1 MAQQYDAIVI
11 GAGHNG
17 LTAAGYLAKAG
28 RRVLVLERRGIV
40 GGAAVTEEFHPGYR
54 CSTASYV
61 VSLLRDEIVRDLEL
75 ERHGYATIPMHSTF
89 APLPDGRSMLLTGD
103 RAHDQAEVAKFSNRD
118 DAAMAEFDRR
128 LARAADVLRAEMLR
142 APPPL
147 ADGGLGGMLSLL
159 RLGAGFR
166 RLAAAERQFL
176 LQLFATPVGDLLD
189 RWFDSEIV
197 KIKYAASAT
206 AGSFV
211 SLYQPGSA
219 LNLLHLSIGEIDGVR
234 GGWALAKGGM
244 GAITQAMAAAARGFG
259 AEIRTGAPVARVL
272 LEQGRAVGVR
282 LEAGADIGARVV
294 LSNADPKRTF
304 LDLVGEE
311 RLDDE
316 FARGIRAYRMGT
328 GCFRMN
334 IALKAAPEFAARPGP
349 GIGAHHRSFIRLN
362 GTIAEFEAAWLAAR
376 SGELPEVP
384 IVDAVIP
391 TALDDSLAAPGHHV
405 LSILAQHYPYNLSY
419 GRSWVDHRERAA
431 QGIIDAVARYVP
443 DIRRIIVGYQALS
456 PLDLE
461 RVFGLTA
468 GDVYHGRLDPDQ
480 LFSLRPHPRAAQ
492 YRTPIP
498 GLYLCGAGAHPG
510 GGVSG
515 APGRNCALRVLRD
528 LRWPPR

>member
-1 MAQQYDAIVI
+1 VPQQYDAIVI

-28 RRVLVLERRGIV
+28 RKVLVLERRAVV

-54 CSTASYV
+54 CSIASYV
-61 VSLLRDEIVRDLEL
+61 VSLLRDEVVRDLDL
-75 ERHGYATIPMHSTF
+75 KRHGYATIPMHNTF
-89 APLPDGRSMLLTGD
+89 APLPDGRSLLLTGD
-103 RAHDQAEVAKFSNRD
+103 DTHDQAEIAKFSNRD
-118 DAAMAEFDRR
+118 FAAMAEFDRR

-147 ADGGLGGMLSLL
+147 ANGGLAGVLSVL
-159 RLGAGFR
+159 RLSNGFR
-166 RLAAAERQFL
+166 RLDADGRQFL
-176 LQLFATPVGDLLD
+176 LQLFTTPVGDLLD

-219 LNLLHLSIGEIDGVR
+219 VNLLHLSIGEIDGVR

-244 GAITQAMAAAARGFG
+244 GAITQAMAAAARSFG
-259 AEIRTGAPVARVL
+259 AEIRTDAPVARVL
-272 LEQGRAVGVR
+272 VEQNRAAGVR
-282 LEAGADIGARVV
+282 LESGEEIRGRAV

-304 LDLVGEE
+304 LGLVGED
-311 RLDDE
+311 RLDAG
-316 FARGIRAYRMGT
+316 FAAGIRAYRMGT

-334 IALKAAPEFAARPGP
+334 IALNAVPEFAARPGTS
-349 GIGAHHRSFIRLN
+349 IGPQHRAFIRLN
-362 GTIAEFEAAWLAAR
+362 GTMAEFEEAWASAR
-376 SGELPEVP
+376 KGELPRVP

-391 TALDDSLAAPGHHV
+391 TALDDSLAPPGCHV
-405 LSILAQHYPYNLSY
+405 LSILAQHYPYTLAD
-419 GRSWVDHRERAA
+419 GRAWDAYREPAA
-431 QGIIDAVARYVP
+431 EGIIDAVARFIP
-443 DIRRIIVGYQALS
+443 DIRRIAVGYQALS

-468 GDVYHGRLDPDQ
+468 GDVYHGRLDLDQ
-480 LFSLRPHPRAAQ
+480 LFSLRPHPQAAQ
-492 YRTPIP
+492 YRTPVP

-515 APGRNCALRVLRD
+515 APGHNCAKQVLRD
-528 LRWPPR
+528 LR

>member
-1 MAQQYDAIVI
+1 MVQQFDAIVI

-28 RRVLVLERRGIV
+28 RKVLVLERRAVV

-61 VSLLRDEIVRDLEL
+61 VSLLRDEVVRDLDL
-75 ERHGYATIPMHSTF
+75 KRHGYATIPMHSTF

-103 RAHDQAEVAKFSNRD
+103 AAHDQAEVARFSNRD
-118 DAAMAEFDRR
+118 YRAMAEFDRR

-142 APPPL
+142 PPPPL
-147 ADGGLGGMLSLL
+147 ADGGFGGMLSML
-159 RLGAGFR
+159 RLGNGFR
-166 RLAAAERQFL
+166 KLDAEERQFL
-176 LQLFATPVGDLLD
+176 LQLFTTPVGDLLD

-219 LNLLHLSIGEIDGVR
+219 VNLLHLSIGEIDGVR

-244 GAITQAMAAAARGFG
+244 GAITQAMAAAARSFG
-259 AEIRTGAPVARVL
+259 ADIRTDAPVARL
-272 LEQGRAVGVR
+272 LIEQDRAVGVR
-282 LEAGADIGARVV
+282 MESGEEIRARTV

-304 LDLVGEE
+304 LGLVGEA
-311 RLDDE
+311 RLDDG
-316 FARGIRAYRMGT
+316 FARGIQAYRMGT

-334 IALKAAPEFAARPGP
+334 IALNAAPAFAARPGS
-349 GIGAHHRSFIRLN
+349 GIGPHHQAFIRLN

-376 SGELPEVP
+376 DGALPAVP

-391 TALDDSLAAPGHHV
+391 TALDDSLAPPGCHV
-405 LSILAQHYPYNLSY
+405 LSILAQHYPYALAD
-419 GRSWVDHRERAA
+419 GRSWDDHREAAA
-431 QGIIDAVARYVP
+431 QGIIDAVSRYIP
-443 DIRRIIVGYQALS
+443 DIRRIMVGYQALS
-456 PLDLE
+456 PPDLE

-468 GDVYHGRLDPDQ
+468 GDVYHGRLDLDQ
-480 LFSLRPHPRAAQ
+480 LFSLRPHPKAAQ

-515 APGRNCALRVLRD
+515 APGRNCATTVLRD
-528 LRWPPR
+528 LR

>member
-1 MAQQYDAIVI
+1 MAQQFDAIVI
-11 GAGHNG
+11 GGGHNG

-28 RRVLVLERRGIV
+28 RKVLVLERRPVV

-54 CSTASYV
+54 CSIASYV
-61 VSLLRDEIVRDLEL
+61 VSLLRDEVVRDLDL
-75 ERHGYATIPMHSTF
+75 RRHGYATIPMRHTF
-89 APLPDGRSMLLTGD
+89 APLPDGRSLLLTGD
-103 RAHDQAEVAKFSNRD
+103 AAHDQAEMARFSNRD
-118 DAAMAEFDRR
+118 YAAMAEFDRR
-128 LARAADVLRAEMLR
+128 LARAADVLREEMLR
-142 APPPL
+142 PPPPL
-147 ADGGLGGMLSLL
+147 ADGGMAGLLSVL
-159 RLGAGFR
+159 RLGNRFR
-166 RLAAAERQFL
+166 RLSAAEREFFV
-176 LQLFATPVGDLLD
+176 QLFTTPVGELLD

-219 LNLLHLSIGEIDGVR
+219 VNLLHLSIGEVDGVR

-259 AEIRTGAPVARVL
+259 AEIRTDAPVARVL
-272 LEQGRAVGVR
+272 IEQGRAVGVG
-282 LEAGADIGARVV
+282 LQSGAEVRARAV

-304 LDLVGEE
+304 LGLVGSDN
-311 RLDDE
+311 LDDE
-316 FARGIRAYRMGT
+316 FAAGIRAYRVGT

-334 IALKAAPEFAARPGP
+334 IALNAVPEFAARPGA
-349 GIGAHHRSFIRLN
+349 GIGPHHRAFIRLN
-362 GTIAEFEAAWLAAR
+362 SSIAEFEDAWLAAR
-376 SGELPEVP
+376 RGELPSVP

-391 TALDDSLAAPGHHV
+391 TALDDSLAPSGCHV
-405 LSILAQHYPYNLSY
+405 LSILAQHYPYSLAGGS
-419 GRSWVDHRERAA
+419 GWDDCREAAA
-431 QGIIDAVARYVP
+431 QGIIDAVARYIP
-443 DIRRIIVGYQALS
+443 DIRRIMVGYQALS

-480 LFSLRPHPRAAQ
+480 LYSMRPHPRAAQ

-515 APGRNCALRVLRD
+515 APGRNCARQVLKD
-528 LRWPPR
+528 LR

>member
-1 MAQQYDAIVI
+1 MAQQFDAIVI

-28 RRVLVLERRGIV
+28 RKVLVLERRAVV

-54 CSTASYV
+54 CSIASYV
-61 VSLLRDEIVRDLEL
+61 VSLLRDEVVRDLDL
-75 ERHGYATIPMHSTF
+75 KRHGYATIPMHNTF
-89 APLPDGRSMLLTGD
+89 APLPDGRSLLLTGED
-103 RAHDQAEVAKFSNRD
+103 AHDQAEVAKFSNRD
-118 DAAMAEFDRR
+118 FAAMAEFDRR

-147 ADGGLGGMLSLL
+147 ADGGFAGVLSML
-159 RLGAGFR
+159 RLGNRFR
-166 RLAAAERQFL
+166 KLDAEERQFL
-176 LQLFATPVGDLLD
+176 LQLFTTPVGDLLD

-219 LNLLHLSIGEIDGVR
+219 VNLLHLSIGEIDGVR

-259 AEIRTGAPVARVL
+259 AEIRTDAPVARVL
-272 LEQGRAVGVR
+272 IEQSRAAGVCLESGEEIRGRA
-282 LEAGADIGARVV
+282 V

-304 LDLVGEE
+304 LGLVGEN
-311 RLDDE
+311 RLDE
-316 FARGIRAYRMGT
+316 PFAAGIRAYRMGT

-334 IALKAAPEFAARPGP
+334 IALSAVPEFAARPGAS
-349 GIGAHHRSFIRLN
+349 IGPHHQAFIRLN
-362 GTIAEFEAAWLAAR
+362 GTMAEFEDAWLSAR
-376 SGELPEVP
+376 KGELPRVP

-391 TALDDSLAAPGHHV
+391 TALDDSLAPPGCHV
-405 LSILAQHYPYNLSY
+405 LSILAQHYPYALAD
-419 GRSWVDHRERAA
+419 GRSWDEYRAPA
-431 QGIIDAVARYVP
+431 AEGIIDAIARYIP
-443 DIRRIIVGYQALS
+443 DIRRIMVGYQALS

-468 GDVYHGRLDPDQ
+468 GDVYHGRLDLDQ
-480 LFSLRPHPRAAQ
+480 LFSLRPHPQAAQ
-492 YRTPIP
+492 YRTPLP
-498 GLYLCGAGAHPG
+498 GLYLCGAAAHPG

-515 APGRNCALRVLRD
+515 APGHNCAKQVLRD
-528 LRWPPR
+528 LR

>member
-28 RRVLVLERRGIV
+28 RKVLVLERRPVV

-54 CSTASYV
+54 CSIASYV
-61 VSLLRDEIVRDLEL
+61 VSLLRDEVVRDLDL
-75 ERHGYATIPMHSTF
+75 KRHGYATIPMHNTF
-89 APLPDGRSMLLTGD
+89 APLPDGRSLLLTGD
-103 RAHDQAEVAKFSNRD
+103 DAHDQAEVAKFSNRD
-118 DAAMAEFDRR
+118 FAAMAEFDRR
-128 LARAADVLRAEMLR
+128 LGRAADVLRAEMLR
-142 APPPL
+142 PPPAL
-147 ADGGLGGMLSLL
+147 AEGGLAAALSML
-159 RLGAGFR
+159 RLGNGFR
-166 RLAAAERQFL
+166 KLDAEERQFL
-176 LQLFATPVGDLLD
+176 LQLFTTPVGDLLD

-197 KIKYAASAT
+197 RIKYAASAT

-211 SLYQPGSA
+211 SLYQAGSA
-219 LNLLHLSIGEIDGVR
+219 VNLLHLSIGEIDGVR

-259 AEIRTGAPVARVL
+259 AEIRTDAPVAGVL
-272 LEQGRAVGVR
+272 IEQDRAVGVR
-282 LEAGADIGARVV
+282 LDSGAEIRGRVV

-304 LDLVGEE
+304 LGLVGEE
-311 RLDDE
+311 HLDE
-316 FARGIRAYRMGT
+316 SFAAGIRAYRMGT

-334 IALKAAPEFAARPGP
+334 IALSAVPEFAARPGA
-349 GIGAHHRSFIRLN
+349 GIGPHHQAFIRLN
-362 GTIAEFEAAWLAAR
+362 GTIAEFEEAWLSAR
-376 SGELPEVP
+376 RGEVPRVP

-391 TALDDSLAAPGHHV
+391 TALDDGLAPPGCHV
-405 LSILAQHYPYNLSY
+405 LSILAQHYPYALAD
-419 GRSWVDHRERAA
+419 GRSWDDYREAAA
-431 QGIIDAVARYVP
+431 QGIIDAVARYIP
-443 DIRRIIVGYQALS
+443 GIRDIIVGYQAMS

-468 GDVYHGRLDPDQ
+468 GDVYHGRLDLDQ
-480 LFSLRPHPRAAQ
+480 LFSLRPHPKAAQ

-515 APGRNCALRVLRD
+515 APGHNCAKRVLRD
-528 LRWPPR
+528 LR